1 MDEIALINPP
11 NPPID
16 GTPPHVCRPRTRF
29 LAQLF
34 STKNVQLSQ
43 LFSTK
48 NVHLSQLFSTK
59 NVQLSQLFSTKNVQ
73 FSHQNVQLSGM
84 LAIDLTP
91 RKVHLSGHSWEPA
104 GKKSFVWQ
112 NSTFESSPTLKSECV
127 LKKKIIGETYLVFQL
142 AKSFQV
148 VWHCQ
153 PVQLLAALLR
163 SCQRVIVVIVVNSE
177 FTSSGAS
184 GNRSGWSVY
193 NWPHNSTKSLQLV
206 LSHYTDIYSGF
217 TFGWSWDDYMTKM
230 LVVAS

>member
-34 STKNVQLSQ
+34 STKNVQ
-43 LFSTK
+43 
-48 NVHLSQLFSTK
+48 
-59 NVQLSQLFSTKNVQ
+59 

-91 RKVHLSGHSWEPA
+91 TKVHLSGHSWEPA
-104 GKKSFVWQ
+104 DKKSFVLQ

-206 LSHYTDIYSGF
+206 LSHYTDRYSGF
-217 TFGWSWDDYMTKM
+217 TFLWSWYNKNACGCFIQQV
-230 LVVAS
+230 LKSLCAVK